1 MAEPFVVSCPCC
13 NGKLTIDGEL
23 KAVIA
28 HQEAPRQRATADLG
42 AAFDQLRS
50 KSAEREERFKQ
61 QIQAEAQKG
70 KVLDKKFQ
78 ESLKKA
84 KDSPDPPVRRYDY
97 E

>member
-1 MAEPFVVSCPCC
+1 MAEPFVVNCPCC
-13 NGKLTIDGEL
+13 QGKLTIDAEL

-28 HQEAPRQRATADLG
+28 HEEAPRQRATSDLG

-70 KVLDKKFQ
+70 KILDRKFQ

-84 KDSPDPPVRRYDY
+84 KDSPDPPPRRYDY
-97 E
+97 D